1 MIIILAYLCI
11 IGIGGYKVR
20 NGKLSIGYF
29 STINTYFNMIISS
42 VSYFVGLAGS
52 YQDTKASFDR
62 INDIMSKEDERNGD
76 ILIDT
81 LKSVEI
87 VDLSIGYGN
96 KKVLNHCSCQFER
109 GTLYGLYGQNGRGKT
124 TLLNAIVGL
133 LAGDSSG
140 DVCYNGVSI
149 SNLNMQTMRRRNIS
163 YVEQDPVLM
172 NMSVKE
178 YLQLGLDMNHETQ
191 QRQEQLIKSWNLSYL
206 MDKQMNENGS
216 NFSGGEKQ
224 KLSLIRALSK
234 ESSLILLDEPTAAL
248 DKESISRLMKY
259 LHERKKDAIVIMISH
274 DIDVLNQCDM
284 MLDICSIQSLS

>member
-1 MIIILAYLCI
+1 MC
-11 IGIGGYKVR
+11 
-20 NGKLSIGYF
+20 
-29 STINTYFNMIISS
+29 
-42 VSYFVGLAGS
+42 
-52 YQDTKASFDR
+52 
-62 INDIMSKEDERNGD
+62 
-76 ILIDT
+76 
-81 LKSVEI
+81 
-87 VDLSIGYGN
+87 
-96 KKVLNHCSCQFER
+96 
-109 GTLYGLYGQNGRGKT
+109 GQNGKGKT

-163 YVEQDPVLM
+163 YIEQDPVLM

-234 ESSLILLDEPTAAL
+234 DSSLILLDEPTAAL
-248 DKESISRLMKY
+248 DKESIARLMNC
-259 LHERKKDAIVIMISH
+259 LQERKNDSVIIMVSH
-274 DIDVLNQCDM
+274 DPDVLAQCDAV
-284 MLDICSIQSLS
+284 LDICSIQHSNPD